1 MKRSFVA
8 HVSRV
13 ALVFLTSA
21 LAHGLVVG
29 QSYEAG
35 ILTTNQS
42 PADQWYDA
50 TFSTSFDSAPVV
62 VLGPLQYN
70 GVNPTTLRVRNVT
83 TTGFQYK
90 MDEWD
95 YLDGTHASESFSYFA
110 LEPGIHTIGGLTW
123 EAGRTSG
130 VNQGWQTVSLSAG
143 LGTTP
148 VVMAQIES
156 TNNVQSGDDPEGL
169 VSRLQNVSG
178 ASFQVRINDEEAST
192 TAPVGE
198 DVGFIAVEEG
208 SGWINGQPLL
218 ITRTGN
224 VVTSNDS
231 DGNGR
236 IEPYLQ
242 SFPDTYANAV
252 MLGAIQTADGGD
264 PCALR
269 YSDLTSNQVSLYL
282 EEEDSDGLGDLN
294 HSATEDIGFV
304 LIGEPRGPD
313 DAKIE
318 VGALVQAQ
326 SNGTTWYTVNLQNT
340 YTNPV
345 VVLGPV
351 SQHGA
356 DPSVLRVQ
364 NVTANSFEWQL
375 DEWDYKD
382 PGGHIETTQHYM
394 VMEAGVYEIGG
405 LRWEAGVASGITNAI
420 STVNLA
426 DAQPVSP
433 TIMAQ
438 VATTNEASAVSP
450 RLRDI
455 TSSSFRVGLDEE
467 QLGPDDHAAEDVHY
481 IAMQPGPAVYSRGGQ
496 MLLFDVANTGNTI
509 SDEGANNEAQ
519 VAANGIDFQY
529 EAVSAPR
536 TYDALPFLL
545 AEMQTENGGDPS
557 ALRYNSLSTSG
568 FSIRVEEEQSEDLE
582 VDHTNEVVGY
592 ALIATY
598 TDSDGDELPDSW
610 ELANS
615 VTSPTGDADSDGISN
630 LDEFLYNSDPNVAD
644 VTTIAV
650 SSGVSRAYELDDT
663 NASFNITRTGSLEP
677 VTVYYT
683 FGGGGS
689 ASQPEATESVD
700 FKEVDAGGGAL
711 AGFVTLPRFI
721 HSAEVFIDPETDAIH
736 EYPELV
742 RLNITSSADYVAGG
756 SGQADVDIAD
766 ATDIAANETLFV
778 GFYASE
784 GPAVTS
790 ASGITTV
797 ILNGSNTQARINN
810 SFTGL
815 TTPQTNS
822 HVHKANP
829 GPSSG
834 TIVES
839 ITVDGTESGA
849 PLLGQIQN
857 YVWDIEAAAAGT
869 ISVKTIIDSL
879 YNQFGESRLYVN
891 VHSVTYGSGEI
902 WALLSEAEGSTEP
915 PSPPSPPTITQFD
928 LSTAQGQED
937 LRRDVARFL
946 TQATFGPTQQ
956 TVEELYQL
964 VDAHPTD
971 DRITVYE
978 QWIDSQFALDQT
990 LHLDYTIAADWQEW
1004 VLRKHFQPE
1013 GYPAAYYTGG
1023 GTMPTAPAKPASWP
1037 IYTGPDLSTFDSL
1050 NQATWR
1056 FPSDSYPLTGAQTN
1070 IGNQFTP
1077 DLGEVNHNHRRRA
1090 SFTIWANAHDQLR
1103 QRMGFAWQEIMVT
1116 SEALNTIRQR
1126 HAGAARWID
1135 MLAENADDNFR
1146 EMLEDVTY
1154 SPIMGKYLSHLRN
1167 ASEAYTG
1174 VPPDENYAR
1183 EIMQLFSIGLVELWQ
1198 DGTLRLD
1205 PSTGIVLQTYDNN
1218 DITELAKV
1226 LTGLSFSLQSG
1237 NKDRWDD
1244 PANNT
1249 NFDIND
1255 GNKYYGARYEYPMK
1269 MFGDRHDTSVKT
1281 IVGGRVIDN
1290 TSAPDATAQGTLDIA
1305 DMHDWLGGSE
1315 GSATYDG
1322 HESTPPFISYRLIQR
1337 LVTSNP
1343 SNGYVYRVAQVFND
1357 TNGDLGEVTKAIL
1370 LDYEARSLELLD
1382 DPNYGKMKEPL
1393 LRYIQALRGLNAG
1406 SELLVGNDPSHPG
1419 AALTEYGYPASQAD
1433 NFLGT
1438 IDYNS
1443 VDPFNVAN
1451 NNPGSRYRYGD
1462 TTPNLQQSP
1471 LAAPTVFN
1479 WFLPDFRPDGPI
1491 SNAALVAPEFQ
1502 ITTET
1507 SVIQAVNY
1515 FWTVTWQNAG
1525 QGVNVLGSVNNAN
1538 VTPPFTPQL
1547 DLGFTANGENI
1558 IVDRQAWI
1566 DKYDASTGT
1575 ESERDQALVDEL
1587 DLLLTGGVLK
1597 ATYVVDPADD
1607 GPNGEFENPREVL
1620 INVLTDSF
1628 GTGTNGV
1635 LNKVRTAFYLI
1646 TTTPAYIIQR

>member
-1 MKRSFVA
+1 MKRSFA
-8 HVSRV
+8 ACVSRV
-13 ALVFLTSA
+13 AFVVITSA
-21 LAHGLVVG
+21 FAHGLAVG
-29 QSYEAG
+29 QTYEAG

-42 PADQWYDA
+42 PADQWYNA
-50 TFSTSFDSAPVV
+50 TFSTSFATPPVV
-62 VLGPLQYN
+62 VLGPLEYN

-90 MDEWD
+90 LDEWD
-95 YLDGTHASESFSYFA
+95 YLDGTHATESFSYLA
-110 LEPGIHTIGGLTW
+110 LEPGVHTIGGLTW
-123 EAGRTSG
+123 EAGRTLN
-130 VNQGWQTVSLSAG
+130 VNQGWKTVTLNAG
-143 LGTTP
+143 LGAAP

-156 TNNVQSGDDPEGL
+156 TNNVQSGEDPEGL
-169 VSRLQNVSG
+169 VTRLRNISG

-192 TAPVGE
+192 TAPAGE
-198 DVGFIAVEEG
+198 DVGYVAVQEG
-208 SGWINGQPLL
+208 SGWIDGQPLL
-218 ITRTGN
+218 VSRTGD
-224 VVTSNDS
+224 VVASNDA
-231 DGNGR
+231 DDNGF
-236 IEPYLQ
+236 IDPFVQ
-242 SFPDTYANAV
+242 SFPETYPNAV
-252 MLGAIQTADGGD
+252 LLGAIQTTDGGD
-264 PCALR
+264 VCALR
-269 YSDLTSNQVSLYL
+269 YSDLGSTQVSLYV
-282 EEEDSDGLGDLN
+282 EEEE
-294 HSATEDIGFV
+294 SADPEVGHTSEDIGFV
-304 LIGEPRGPD
+304 LLGERRGPSE
-313 DAKIE
+313 AKIE
-318 VGALVQAQ
+318 VGALVEAQ
-326 SNGTTWYTVNLQNT
+326 TNGTTWYTVNLQNT

-351 SQHGA
+351 SQQGA
-356 DPSVLRVQ
+356 DPSVLRVR
-364 NVTANSFEWQL
+364 NVTSTSFEWQL

-382 PGGHIETTQHYM
+382 PGGHVETTQHYM
-394 VMEAGVYEIGG
+394 VMEAGIYEIGG
-405 LRWEAGVASGITNAI
+405 LRWEAGIATGITNVI
-420 STVNLA
+420 STVNLT
-426 DAQPVSP
+426 DAQPVP
-433 TIMAQ
+433 PVIQAQ
-438 VATTNEASAVSP
+438 VTTVNEGSAVSP
-450 RLRDI
+450 RLRGI
-455 TSSSFRVGLDEE
+455 TNSSFRIGLDEE

-481 IAMQPGPAVYSRGGQ
+481 IAMQPGPAVYSSGGQ

-509 SDEGANNEAQ
+509 SDEGDNNESQ
-519 VAANGIDFQY
+519 VTANGTDFQY

-615 VTSPTGDADSDGISN
+615 VTSPTGDADGDGINN

-644 VTTIAV
+644 STSIAV
-650 SSGVSRAYELDDT
+650 STGVSRAYELENSD
-663 NASFNITRTGSLEP
+663 ASFNLTRTGSLEP
-677 VTVYYT
+677 VTVFFT

-689 ASQPEATESVD
+689 ASQPAAGVND
-700 FKEVDAGGGAL
+700 YDVFDAGGAPL
-711 AGFVTLPRFI
+711 SGFVTFPRFI
-721 HSAEVFIDPETDAIH
+721 HSAQVVISPNTDSVH

-742 RLNITSSADYVAGG
+742 RLSISSSPDYVASG

-778 GFYASE
+778 GFYAPE

-822 HVHKANP
+822 HVHKADP

-839 ITVDGTESGA
+839 ITVDGTEAGD
-849 PLLGQIQN
+849 PLLGQLQN
-857 YVWDIEAAAAGT
+857 YIWDIEAAAAGT

-879 YNQFGESRLYVN
+879 YNQAGESRLYVN
-891 VHSVTYGSGEI
+891 VHSITYGSGEI
-902 WALLSEAEGSTEP
+902 WAFLNEAEGSTEP
-915 PSPPSPPTITQFD
+915 PTPPNPPAITQFD
-928 LSTAQGQED
+928 LSTAQGRED

-964 VDAHPTD
+964 VDAHPSD
-971 DRITVYE
+971 DRIAVYD
-978 QWIDSQFALDQT
+978 QWIDDQFALDQT

-1023 GTMPTAPAKPASWP
+1023 GTLPTAPNKPASWP
-1037 IYTGPDLSTFDSL
+1037 VFVGPDISTFDSL

-1056 FPSDSYPLTGAQTN
+1056 FPSGSYPLTGAQIN

-1077 DLGEVNHNHRRRA
+1077 DLGEVNHGHRRRA

-1116 SEALNTIRQR
+1116 SEALNIIRQR

-1167 ASEAYTG
+1167 ASEAFTG

-1205 PSTGIVLQTYDNN
+1205 PNTGIVLQTYDNN

-1226 LTGLSFSLQSG
+1226 LTGLSFSLQAG

-1269 MFGDRHDTSVKT
+1269 MFGDRHDLSVKT
-1281 IVGGRVIDN
+1281 IVGNRVIDN
-1290 TSAPDATAQGTLDIA
+1290 TSAPDATTQGTLDLA

-1357 TNGDLGEVTKAIL
+1357 TNGDLDQVTKAIL

-1406 SELLVGNDPSHPG
+1406 TELLVGNDPAHPG
-1419 AALTEYGYPASQAD
+1419 ASLTEYGYSASQAD

-1443 VDPFNVAN
+1443 ANPFNVTN
-1451 NNPGSRYRYGD
+1451 NNPGSRYRYPD

-1525 QGVNVLGSVNNAN
+1525 QSVNVLGGINNTN

-1547 DLGFTANGENI
+1547 DLGFTVDGENV

-1566 DKYDASTGT
+1566 DKYNASTGT
-1575 ESERDQALVDEL
+1575 EAERDQALIDEL
-1587 DLLLTGGVLK
+1587 DLLLTGGLLK
-1597 ATYVVDPADD
+1597 ATYNIDPGDSV
-1607 GPNGEFENPREVL
+1607 ENPREVL
-1620 INVLTDSF
+1620 INVLTNSF

-1635 LNKVRTAFYLI
+1635 RDKVRTAFYLI